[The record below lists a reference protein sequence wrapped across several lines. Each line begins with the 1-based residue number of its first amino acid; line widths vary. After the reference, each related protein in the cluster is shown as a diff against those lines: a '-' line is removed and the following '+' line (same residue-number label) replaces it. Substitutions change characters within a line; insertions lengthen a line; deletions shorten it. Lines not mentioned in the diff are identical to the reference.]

1 MTTSK
6 PNPQMASC
14 TRAGSNRDLSLLA
27 QSRWFD
33 PVPATSGLPPATDTF
48 RGARHVAKVPI
59 AAVFGPD
66 HRHAL
71 AEARL
76 GMYHPYMLDFDTSY
90 SALRRR
96 DPSLDGVVFA
106 AVKTTG
112 IYCRPVCRVRT
123 PLARN
128 VLFYPSAAA
137 AERAGYRP
145 CFRCRPET
153 APFCP
158 AWKGTRT
165 TVERALALI
174 EAGALD
180 EDSVAALAARLGIGA
195 RHLSRLFADH
205 LDASPAQVAQSL
217 RIQRAKR
224 LLDDTDLSVSLIAER
239 AGYRSSR
246 RMTAAFL
253 KVYGRPPSALGT
265 AKRMRAGAVRRMFGS

>member
-1 MTTSK
+1 M
-6 PNPQMASC
+6 
-14 TRAGSNRDLSLLA
+14 
-27 QSRWFD
+27 
-33 PVPATSGLPPATDTF
+33 
-48 RGARHVAKVPI
+48 I
-59 AAVFGPD
+59 
-66 HRHAL
+66 
-71 AEARL
+71 
-76 GMYHPYMLDFDTSY
+76 DFDTSY
-90 SALRRR
+90 SALQRR

-128 VLFYPSAAA
+128 VVFYPSAAA

-165 TVERALALI
+165 TVERALVLI
-174 EAGALD
+174 ETGVLD
-180 EDSVAALAARLGIGA
+180 KDSVAALAARLGIGA

-205 LDASPAQVAQSL
+205 FDASPMQVAQSL

-224 LLDDTDLSVSLIAER
+224 LLDDTDLPISVIAER
-239 AGYRSSR
+239 AGFRSPR
-246 RMTAAFL
+246 RMTAAFVQL
-253 KVYGRPPSALGT
+253 YGRRPSTLVK
-265 AKRMRAGAVRRMFGS
+265 AKRSAENRRRTPRAQVANGAQSAQS

>member
-1 MTTSK
+1 M
-6 PNPQMASC
+6 
-14 TRAGSNRDLSLLA
+14 
-27 QSRWFD
+27 
-33 PVPATSGLPPATDTF
+33 
-48 RGARHVAKVPI
+48 I
-59 AAVFGPD
+59 
-66 HRHAL
+66 
-71 AEARL
+71 E
-76 GMYHPYMLDFDTSY
+76 FDTSY
-90 SALRRR
+90 SALQRR

-128 VLFYPSAAA
+128 VVFYPSAAA

-165 TVERALALI
+165 TVERALVLI
-174 EAGALD
+174 ETGVLD
-180 EDSVAALAARLGIGA
+180 KDSVAALAARLGIGA

-205 LDASPAQVAQSL
+205 FDASPVQVAQSL

-224 LLDDTDLSVSLIAER
+224 LLDDTDLPISVIAER
-239 AGYRSSR
+239 AGFRSPR
-246 RMTAAFL
+246 RMTAAFIQ
-253 KVYGRPPSALGT
+253 VYGRRPSTLVK
-265 AKRMRAGAVRRMFGS
+265 AKRNSDSRRRTPHARVANGSQSAQS